1 VGSPLLPEY
10 GSGESPMEVQS
21 GMRQRDKKSRA
32 MFRSSSI
39 ALQHNLATHLELQG
53 VDITQITR
61 LGAPKQPADPND
73 QPVSLARI
81 LAVMVRACGICL
93 FFVFRWWIGITVLV
107 KHGAHVPRV
116 RARERAKP

>member
-1 VGSPLLPEY
+1 MQGGSQVLPEY
-10 GSGESPMEVQS
+10 GSGETPMELQS

-81 LAVMVRACGICL
+81 LAVMVRHPL
-93 FFVFRWWIGITVLV
+93 LSLQL
-107 KHGAHVPRV
+107 
-116 RARERAKP
+116 